1 MSDKKMLIKS
11 VLIGSL
17 CAVLTQ
23 IILLCIVSLVMIST
37 KKLFGGALD
46 YIMIAVSG
54 LGALVG
60 GFVSA
65 KLKRGAGLIVGLITG
80 FAVFIILTAAAL
92 INSSSPLSVLS
103 LIRFAVMLLGG
114 AAGGILGVREKTKIK
129 I

>member
-1 MSDKKMLIKS
+1 MSDKKTLIKS
-11 VLIGSL
+11 ILIGSL

-37 KKLFGGALD
+37 KKLFSGALD

-65 KLKRGAGLIVGLITG
+65 KLNRGAGLIVGLITG

-114 AAGGILGVREKTKIK
+114 AAGGILGIREKTKIK